1 MAATGTGGAEPRH
14 QEKSGTP
21 IVVVDL
27 EEAQPARLVKRL
39 RKGQGK
45 LMSRVER
52 IVAPL
57 ARRVPCPILARRA
70 GPCSVLA
77 ARTGLPGSCPERVR
91 ARGSVWWSPG

>member
-52 IVAPL
+52 IFADLVEAGTVKSTAQPVVIVV
-57 ARRVPCPILARRA
+57 RETPVPF
-70 GPCSVLA
+70 
-77 ARTGLPGSCPERVR
+77 
-91 ARGSVWWSPG
+91 WSFEEDDD

>member
-45 LMSRVER
+45 LMTRVER
-52 IVAPL
+52 IVADLVEAGTVKSTAQPVVIVV
-57 ARRVPCPILARRA
+57 RETPVPF
-70 GPCSVLA
+70 
-77 ARTGLPGSCPERVR
+77 
-91 ARGSVWWSPG
+91 WSFEEEDD

>member
-52 IVAPL
+52 IVADLVEAGTVKSTAQPVVIVV
-57 ARRVPCPILARRA
+57 RETPVPF
-70 GPCSVLA
+70 
-77 ARTGLPGSCPERVR
+77 
-91 ARGSVWWSPG
+91 WSFEEDDD

>member
-1 MAATGTGGAEPRH
+1 MAATGTSGAEPRQ
-14 QEKSGTP
+14 QEKGGTP

-52 IVAPL
+52 IVADLVEAGTVKSTAQPVVIVV
-57 ARRVPCPILARRA
+57 RETPVPF
-70 GPCSVLA
+70 
-77 ARTGLPGSCPERVR
+77 
-91 ARGSVWWSPG
+91 WSFEEDD

>member
-52 IVAPL
+52 IVADLVEAGTVKSTAQPVVIVV
-57 ARRVPCPILARRA
+57 RETPVPF
-70 GPCSVLA
+70 
-77 ARTGLPGSCPERVR
+77 
-91 ARGSVWWSPG
+91 WSFEEEDD

>member
-27 EEAQPARLVKRL
+27 DEPQPSRLVKRL

-45 LMSRVER
+45 LMTRVER
-52 IVAPL
+52 IVADL
-57 ARRVPCPILARRA
+57 VEA
-70 GPCSVLA
+70 GTVKSTAQPVVIV
-77 ARTGLPGSCPERVR
+77 VR
-91 ARGSVWWSPG
+91 ENPMSSFWSFEEEDD